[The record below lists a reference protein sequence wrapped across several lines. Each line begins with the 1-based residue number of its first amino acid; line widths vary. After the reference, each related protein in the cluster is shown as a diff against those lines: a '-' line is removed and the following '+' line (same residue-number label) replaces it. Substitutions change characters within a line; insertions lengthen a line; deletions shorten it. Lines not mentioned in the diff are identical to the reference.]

1 MAAAYCLKDG
11 RLQPAGNEELT
22 EYTPEVIYHL
32 DAQGML
38 REAEQI
44 PDLKP
49 GEGLLLYAGEFYIE
63 PLEVQIDFIK
73 ADSAR
78 SWLEALVLRHVER
91 LRGISETLFVWAA
104 IEEEA
109 PRATDPLE

>member
-11 RLQPAGNEELT
+11 RLQPAGNEEPAGCSPT
-22 EYTPEVIYHL
+22 VIYHL
-32 DAQGML
+32 DARGML

-44 PDLKP
+44 PDLEP
-49 GEGLLLYAGEFYIE
+49 GEGLLLYAGEFYVE

-78 SWLEALVLRHVER
+78 PWLEALVLRHVER
-91 LRGISETLFVWAA
+91 LRGISETLFVWAT

-109 PRATDPLE
+109 PRVPDPLE